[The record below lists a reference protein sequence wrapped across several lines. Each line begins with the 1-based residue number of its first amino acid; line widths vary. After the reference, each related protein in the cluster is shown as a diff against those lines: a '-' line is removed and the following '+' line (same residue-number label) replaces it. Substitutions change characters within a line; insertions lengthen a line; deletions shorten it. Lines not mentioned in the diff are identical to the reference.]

1 MAQNINELI
10 NDPNFSKLLE
20 QAYED
25 LPAQL
30 GFPGWKVGNLNWV
43 TQKELQDFI
52 ESIGG
57 QDHIKWLTGS
67 VRDGKIRGQ
76 ILVSP
81 EGMKNASLS
90 S

>member
-1 MAQNINELI
+1 MARNIEELM
-10 NDPNFSKLLE
+10 NDPNFGKLVE

-43 TQKELQDFI
+43 TEKELQDFV
-52 ESIGG
+52 ESVGG
-57 QDHIKWLTGS
+57 KDHIKWLSGS
-67 VRDGKIRGQ
+67 ERDGRIQGQ

-81 EGMKNASLS
+81 EGMKNL
-90 S
+90 

>member
-1 MAQNINELI
+1 MAQNINELM
-10 NDPNFSKLLE
+10 NDPNFNKLVE

-25 LPAQL
+25 LPNQL

-43 TQKELQDFI
+43 TEQELQDFVK
-52 ESIGG
+52 SIGG
-57 QDHIKWLTGS
+57 ETHIKWLSGTQ
-67 VRDGKIRGQ
+67 RDGRIHGQ